1 MRVNGINSYLYTP
14 NIYPNKRYNYVSRV
28 SFSGIDRFEK
38 TATTGFYDGVKTFYN
53 RLEQDMGILKPDDIK
68 QIASNVVKRTGL
80 DEKNVYNAMGMLT
93 EYSSYKS
100 LCNIEKGLHRKGFY
114 NIESLPVKKELFM
127 WRNPCLADALGYVGK
142 RNFSHSLKTNKS
154 AMVVDVEML
163 KWLDFIE
170 INSKE
175 YFKDK
180 NPLYIENFEN
190 GYNFFNQS
198 KSLEDFTVEKLK
210 KAQHYQ
216 NKNGKSILYNLNY
229 VLNGDVLGKL
239 QRRGVDVQILKADIV
254 KNPTPEQI
262 AKNVNPIMPD
272 FNKFYNSIKDIPK
285 NGDVPIELGE
295 KYVLDYLNAMT
306 EIITPRKY
314 GKYLKDIHAKI
325 TKYLHKT
332 NQNTAN
338 VYHIIPNVEKSFA
351 ITNYMYR
358 RANNVNSFKS
368 LFVKTNE
375 TFGTMI
381 PNLDI
386 LPKNSTLVVMDDYM
400 ISGLSMLKEQFLYDE
415 LVRNDSIAT
424 IGRTLQEKS
433 MNIIFAPIISSKAG
447 KFELENFIRQVGR
460 QDKDK
465 ILSAKNMPQFEEKV
479 IYNRERKYNRFQTSI
494 VLPYMGPDTN
504 AEEFIPM
511 YEQFLYNPNAQ
522 KPVSENIGDAY
533 EFML

>member
-1 MRVNGINSYLYTP
+1 M
-14 NIYPNKRYNYVSRV
+14 
-28 SFSGIDRFEK
+28 
-38 TATTGFYDGVKTFYN
+38 
-53 RLEQDMGILKPDDIK
+53 
-68 QIASNVVKRTGL
+68 
-80 DEKNVYNAMGMLT
+80 
-93 EYSSYKS
+93 
-100 LCNIEKGLHRKGFY
+100 
-114 NIESLPVKKELFM
+114 
-127 WRNPCLADALGYVGK
+127 
-142 RNFSHSLKTNKS
+142 
-154 AMVVDVEML
+154 
-163 KWLDFIE
+163 
-170 INSKE
+170 
-175 YFKDK
+175 
-180 NPLYIENFEN
+180 
-190 GYNFFNQS
+190 
-198 KSLEDFTVEKLK
+198 
-210 KAQHYQ
+210 
-216 NKNGKSILYNLNY
+216 
-229 VLNGDVLGKL
+229 
-239 QRRGVDVQILKADIV
+239 QILKADIV

-262 AKNVNPIMPD
+262 AKNVNSIMPD

-295 KYVLDYLNAMT
+295 KYVLDYLNTMT

-325 TKYLHKT
+325 TEYLHKT
-332 NQNTAN
+332 NQDTAN

-358 RANNVNSFKS
+358 RANNVNSSKS

-465 ILSAKNMPQFEEKV
+465 VLSAKYMPQFEEKV
-479 IYNRERKYNRFQTSI
+479 IYNRERKYNRFQTST

>member
-1 MRVNGINSYLYTP
+1 MRVNEINSYLYTP
-14 NIYPNKRYNYVSRV
+14 NITPNKRFNHVSRV

-38 TATTGFYDGVKTFYN
+38 NAATGFYKGVKTFYN
-53 RLEQDMGILKPDDIK
+53 KLEQDMGILKPDDIK
-68 QIASNVVKRTGL
+68 QIASKVVKRTGI
-80 DEKNVYNAMGMLT
+80 DEKTVYNAMGMLT

-100 LCNIEKGLHRKGFY
+100 LNKIEKILHGKGFY
-114 NIESLPVKKELFM
+114 NIESLPVKSEIFM
-127 WRNPCLADALGYVGK
+127 WRNPCLADALSYIGK
-142 RNFSHSLKTNKS
+142 RNFSHSLETDKS
-154 AMVVDVEML
+154 AMVIDSEML
-163 KWLDFIE
+163 KWLDFVE

-175 YFKDK
+175 YFKEK

-198 KSLEDFTVEKLK
+198 QSLEDFTVEKLK
-210 KAQHYQ
+210 KAQHLQ
-216 NKNGKSILYNLNY
+216 NKNGKNVLYNLKY
-229 VLNGDVLGKL
+229 VLNGNVLGKL
-239 QRRGVDVQILKADIV
+239 QRRGVDVQILKADVV

-272 FNKFYNSIKDIPK
+272 FNEFYNSVKDIPES
-285 NGDVPIELGE
+285 GDVSKELGE
-295 KYVLDYLNAMT
+295 KYVLDYLNDMT
-306 EIITPRKY
+306 EIVTPRKY
-314 GKYLKDIHAKI
+314 GKYLKDIHTNIIKF
-325 TKYLHKT
+325 LHKT
-332 NQNTAN
+332 NRDIDN
-338 VYHIIPNVEKSFA
+338 VYHIIPNIEKSFA

-375 TFGTMI
+375 TFGTI
-381 PNLDI
+381 TPSLDI
-386 LPKNSTLVVMDDYM
+386 LPANSTLVVMDDYM
-400 ISGLSMLKEQFLYDE
+400 ISGLSMLKEQFPYDE
-415 LVRNDSIAT
+415 LIRTDRVAPM
-424 IGRTLQEKS
+424 GRVLQKKN

-447 KFELENFIRQVGR
+447 KFEFENFIKYVGR

-465 ILSAKNMPQFEEKV
+465 ILSAKEMPQFEEKV
-479 IYNRERKYNRFQTSI
+479 IYNQERKYNRFQTST

-533 EFML
+533 ELML